1 MGFNGPCWSYDGL
14 SWASTTYFGPAT
26 NWTLNNFWPFWVA
39 WDRRQTT
46 EQQSNLKLSAS
57 VCETLIVSV
66 TYNQTLLVSVTYNLS
81 HVLKLMEHNSSL
93 IVIVIHPYPLRS

>member
-1 MGFNGPCWSYDGL
+1 MGRVWSHDGL

-57 VCETLIVSV
+57 VCETL
-66 TYNQTLLVSVTYNLS
+66 LVSVTYNLS

>member
-1 MGFNGPCWSYDGL
+1 MGRVWSYDGL

-57 VCETLIVSV
+57 VCETL
-66 TYNQTLLVSVTYNLS
+66 LVSVTYNLS
-81 HVLKLMEHNSSL
+81 RVLKLMEHNSSL